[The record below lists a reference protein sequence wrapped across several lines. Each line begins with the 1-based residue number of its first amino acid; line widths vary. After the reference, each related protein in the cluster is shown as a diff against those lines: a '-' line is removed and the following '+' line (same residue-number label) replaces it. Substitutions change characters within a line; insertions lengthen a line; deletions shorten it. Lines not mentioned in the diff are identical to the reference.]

1 MENLEVFKLKVDE
14 FVSKELVLPLELNKL
29 KEVDLEF
36 VNQKQNLGKLLVL
49 LRNSMENLNLFK
61 LKITDDNITS

>member
-36 VNQKQNLGKLLVL
+36 VN
-49 LRNSMENLNLFK
+49 
-61 LKITDDNITS
+61 